1 MKSLIAFIP
10 VILLLPLTIASA
22 STISGTNGFGYPTVS
37 GTTTTITFDAQPDA
51 IFSSLNLAGVTF
63 SGIGGSLRTDNGYP
77 DQYNGRGSRY
87 LDNNA
92 GLTNS
97 IRFDFDNLV
106 DAFAFNWGASN
117 VQWVLTAYGISDD
130 LIESFNLPITT
141 SSNAGD
147 YVGLANPGM
156 AYATLTATQGGDYV
170 FIDNFTVRSVPEPSI
185 TLSSAIAMLG
195 LLVRRRRC
203 APCFFPPASHS
214 QSAKQSI

>member
-195 LLVRRRRC
+195 LLVRRRR
-203 APCFFPPASHS
+203 
-214 QSAKQSI
+214 

>member
-1 MKSLIAFIP
+1 MKSIIAFIP
-10 VILLLPLTIASA
+10 VILLSLMTIASA

-63 SGIGGSLRTDNGYP
+63 SGIAGSLRTDNSYP

-87 LDNNA
+87 LDNDR

-106 DAFAFNWGASN
+106 DAFAFNWGASDQ
-117 VQWVLTAYGISDD
+117 QWVLTAYGISDN

-156 AYATLTATQGGDYV
+156 AYATLTATQGGDYI
-170 FIDNFTVRSVPEPSI
+170 FIDNFTVSSVPEPSI
-185 TLSSAIAMLG
+185 TLSAAIAMLG
-195 LLVRRRRC
+195 LLVRRRR
-203 APCFFPPASHS
+203 
-214 QSAKQSI
+214 